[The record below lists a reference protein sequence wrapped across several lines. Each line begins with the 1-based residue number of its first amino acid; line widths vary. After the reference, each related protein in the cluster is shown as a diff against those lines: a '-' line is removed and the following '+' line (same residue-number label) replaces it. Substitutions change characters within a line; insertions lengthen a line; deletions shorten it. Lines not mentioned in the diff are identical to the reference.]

1 MTPYNKSK
9 SKGFWRILLY
19 RESKV
24 TKQILISVV
33 VSKATE
39 SNPVPELSNEIK
51 QRLIGRFAAGTTI
64 GENGLKIVSLS
75 VVYTDDV
82 SGAYKDSD

>member
-1 MTPYNKSK
+1 MTPYNKAK
-9 SKGFWRILLY
+9 GKGFWRILLY

-39 SNPVPELSNEIK
+39 FNPVPALSNEMK
-51 QRLIGRFAAGTTI
+51 
-64 GENGLKIVSLS
+64 
-75 VVYTDDV
+75 
-82 SGAYKDSD
+82 